1 MDFFSFQER
10 MKKPAGDA
18 AAGAGAKKTAREVL
32 TVSQLTSQIEK
43 SIKKT
48 FASSVEVQGEVSNL
62 RRAQSGHMYFSLKD
76 PHNCID
82 CVMWA
87 SDADGLKFEPDD
99 GMALVVAG
107 RVGIYGPQSRYQI
120 QVTRLT
126 PMGQGALELAFRQLC
141 EKLKQEG
148 LFEAERKKTLPAYP
162 SRIAL
167 VTSKEGAA
175 VQDMLKVLRRFPWL
189 KLMIYHVP
197 VQGDGAAERIAL
209 AIGEINRF
217 APRIGGI
224 DVILLGRGGGSLEDL
239 WEFNQELVARAIVAS
254 RIPIITGIGHE
265 VDVSIADLAADYHAH
280 TPTEAAQVATANW
293 RNARAT
299 LEAAELR
306 LRREMKAK
314 LDDCRRRLIAVE
326 RHEVFRRPLERIQLA
341 RQRLDDRQRALLL
354 AMSNRVRVWGQR
366 VIRLGS
372 RLQERH
378 PRHALALARQRNET
392 ILRRLSRGMEQMV
405 LLRRRTME
413 ALQGRLVA
421 LAPSEV
427 LRRGYSITTIKKSGA
442 ILRSARQVKEGDRIV
457 TRLADGT
464 SESIV
469 QDTRQM
475 GLFE

>member
-10 MKKPAGDA
+10 IKKPAGDA
-18 AAGAGAKKTAREVL
+18 AASAGAKKTPREVL
-32 TVSQLTSQIEK
+32 TVSQLTSQIER

-48 FASSVEVQGEVSNL
+48 FPSSLEVQGEVSNL
-62 RRAQSGHMYFSLKD
+62 RRAQSGHLYFSLKD
-76 PHNCID
+76 PHNCIE

-99 GMALVVAG
+99 GMELVVAG

-126 PMGQGALELAFRQLC
+126 PLGQGALELAFRQLC

-148 LFEAERKKTLPAYP
+148 LFETERKKPLPAHP

-167 VTSKEGAA
+167 VTSREGAA

-209 AIGEINRF
+209 AIGEINRS
-217 APRIGGI
+217 AARLGGV

-239 WEFNQELVARAIVAS
+239 WGFNEEMVARAIVAS
-254 RIPIITGIGHE
+254 KIPIITGIGHE
-265 VDVSIADLAADYHAH
+265 VDVTIADLAADYHAH

-293 RNARAT
+293 RNARGT
-299 LEAAELR
+299 LEAAEIR
-306 LRREMKAK
+306 LRREMRTK
-314 LDDCRRRLIAVE
+314 LEECRRRLMSVE
-326 RHEVFRRPLERIQLA
+326 RHEIFRRPLERIQQA
-341 RQRLDDRQRALLL
+341 RQRLDDRQRALV
-354 AMSNRVRVWGQR
+354 MVIGNRLRLWGQR
-366 VIRLGS
+366 LGKMGS

-378 PRHALALARQRNET
+378 PRHALALLRQRCDVIGQRMT
-392 ILRRLSRGMEQMV
+392 RGMEQ
-405 LLRRRTME
+405 LILRRRGRME
-413 ALQGRLVA
+413 ALTGQLRA
-421 LAPSEV
+421 LAPTEV
-427 LRRGYSITTIKKSGA
+427 LRRGYSITTIKKSGI
-442 ILRSARQVKEGDRIV
+442 ILRSTAQVKAGDRLI
-457 TRLADGT
+457 TRVADGT

-469 QDTRQM
+469 RDTRQM
-475 GLFE
+475 SLFE